1 MQLNAIHNAELDAW
15 VAARHYLKSVPAIS
29 TLRLEFTEDGERV
42 GAMLW
47 SRPTSP
53 KIDQLH
59 TLELTRMYFVDN
71 TERFIESKA
80 LASARR
86 HIRKTLPQ
94 IRGLIAYCSTAEG
107 HKGTVY
113 EADGWFKISESR
125 SASGSWES
133 RAGRTNR
140 DLSTKIKFG
149 RTP

>member
-1 MQLNAIHNAELDAW
+1 MRLNVIHNTEIDAW
-15 VAARHYLKSVPAIS
+15 IAERHYLKSAPAIA
-29 TLRLEFTEDGERV
+29 TLRLEFLEGERRI

-47 SRPTSP
+47 SKPTSP

-59 TLELTRMYFVDN
+59 TIELTRMYFEDN
-71 TERFIESKA
+71 TERFVESKA
-80 LASARR
+80 LAMARK
-86 HIRKTLPQ
+86 HIRKHLPH

-125 SASGSWES
+125 SPNASWEN

-140 DLSTKIKFG
+140 DLSAKIKFG